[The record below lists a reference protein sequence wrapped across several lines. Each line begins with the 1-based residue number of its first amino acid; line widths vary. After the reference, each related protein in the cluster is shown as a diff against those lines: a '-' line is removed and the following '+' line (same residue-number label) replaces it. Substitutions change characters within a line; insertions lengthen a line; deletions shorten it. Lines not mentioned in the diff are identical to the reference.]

1 MKRNK
6 TTEKESA
13 HKMLTNASCKSHSG
27 DKKKAHVPG
36 TLVTVIAMLLFTAA
50 MPCHAQ
56 KKIPSEFL
64 PAVGDAPDGAPPLA
78 TDLSPDLERATV
90 EKAII
95 KVADWQLERS
105 RKDFNRDWTFA
116 ALYTGFMAASAS
128 TGNAKYSDAMM
139 AMGKKFKWEL
149 ATESKNADDDGVG
162 RTYIELYLKY
172 RDPEMIA
179 ATRKK
184 FDELIRGPEKPP
196 QVQFPWWW
204 CDALFMGPPAWA
216 GMYKA
221 TGDIGYL
228 DYMNREWWA
237 TSGRLYDHQEHLY
250 FRDASFL
257 NRKQANGRKLFWSRG
272 NGWVMAGLAGVLEYM
287 PENYPD
293 RYLFVQQFREMS
305 AAIAKIQGSDG
316 LWRTGLL
323 DAESYPLPEN
333 SGSAFFTYALA
344 WGINRGILERAV
356 YEPVVA
362 KAWKGL
368 LQHIYEDGRFGC
380 IQAVSDA
387 PGKFKPTSSYVYGVG
402 AFLLAGSEVDRLA
415 QSKN

>member
-1 MKRNK
+1 
-6 TTEKESA
+6 
-13 HKMLTNASCKSHSG
+13 MLPVAVC
-27 DKKKAHVPG
+27 V
-36 TLVTVIAMLLFTAA
+36 LLG
-50 MPCHAQ
+50 MPCRAQ
-56 KKIPSEFL
+56 EKTQSEFL
-64 PAVGDAPDGAPPLA
+64 SFVGDAPDTAPALA
-78 TDLSPDLERATV
+78 TDLSPALERAAV
-90 EKAII
+90 ERAMMR
-95 KVADWQLERS
+95 VADWQLARV
-105 RKDFNRDWTFA
+105 KNDFNRDWTFA
-116 ALYTGFMAASAS
+116 ALYTGFMAASAT
-128 TGNAKYSDAMM
+128 TGNEKYENAMK
-139 AMGKKFKWEL
+139 AMGEQNNWEL
-149 ATESKNADDDGVG
+149 GTEYKNTDDHAVG
-162 RTYIELYLKY
+162 RTYVELYFKY
-172 RDPEMIA
+172 HDPHMIEPM
-179 ATRKK
+179 RKE
-184 FDELIRGPEKPP
+184 FEQIMRGPEKPP

-221 TGDIGYL
+221 TGNIAYL

-272 NGWVMAGLAGVLEYM
+272 NGWVMAGMAGVLDYM

-293 RYLFVQQFREMS
+293 RHLFVDQFLEMS
-305 AAIAKIQGSDG
+305 AAIARIQGNDG

-323 DAESYPLPEN
+323 DPDSYPLPEN